1 MIDAEPAVLTER
13 RERVLVITINR
24 PEQRN
29 AVNAAVAEGIAAALD
44 ELDGDA
50 ELSIGVITGAGKG
63 FCAGMDLK
71 AFVTGER
78 PWAGDRGFAGI
89 TQRSAA
95 KPLIAAIEGFAV
107 AGGLEVALACDLIV
121 AARGAR
127 LGIPEVKR
135 SLVAA
140 GGGLLRLPRML
151 PRNIAMEL
159 ALTGDPIEAGR
170 AHELGLVNRLADP
183 GEALSTALELAEAIA
198 GNGPLALA
206 ASKRILTE
214 SLDWPDSEFFAR
226 QQAITEPV
234 MASQDARE
242 GATAFAEKRAPVWQG
257 R

>member
-95 KPLIAAIEGFAV
+95 KPIIYSPSRMPTPLPTASNTDSAV
-107 AGGLEVALACDLIV
+107 RPNAC
-121 AARGAR
+121 
-127 LGIPEVKR
+127 LGPQ
-135 SLVAA
+135 
-140 GGGLLRLPRML
+140 
-151 PRNIAMEL
+151 
-159 ALTGDPIEAGR
+159 T
-170 AHELGLVNRLADP
+170 
-183 GEALSTALELAEAIA
+183 
-198 GNGPLALA
+198 NG
-206 ASKRILTE
+206 
-214 SLDWPDSEFFAR
+214 
-226 QQAITEPV
+226 
-234 MASQDARE
+234 
-242 GATAFAEKRAPVWQG
+242 
-257 R
+257 